1 MNLAS
6 PEDIILN
13 KLQWSGAT
21 LRMSHPLRNAHQES
35 GATQSDKQW
44 RDILGILKVQGESL
58 DFDYLNS
65 WSNRLGFTEDL
76 QQARTE
82 AGL

>member
-6 PEDIILN
+6 PKDIILN
-13 KLQWSGAT
+13 KLQW
-21 LRMSHPLRNAHQES
+21 RNS
-35 GATQSDKQW
+35 SQSDQQW
-44 RDILGILKVQGESL
+44 RDILGILKIQEELL
-58 DFDYLNS
+58 DFNYLND
-65 WSNRLGFTEDL
+65 WSHRLGCIQDL